1 MWISRKKSLPHK
13 PTSCNGLGNGMGSF
27 LQVAVPRVVSSDGHG
42 LGLRIL
48 VTRRTL
54 AEWGLCCRQLMSL
67 LPGRPKVQGKWLM
80 VRVFLADGIS

>member
-1 MWISRKKSLPHK
+1 
-13 PTSCNGLGNGMGSF
+13 MGSF
-27 LQVAVPRVVSSDGHG
+27 LQVALLRVVSSDGHG

-67 LPGRPKVQGKWLM
+67 LPGRPKVQGSWL
-80 VRVFLADGIS
+80 RIRCSLHS